1 MNGKPFLVLKVSV
14 ILLVCAA
21 LAYFTPKV
29 QPTQTEAAVL
39 KGITIFSFV
48 FFLAETGV
56 CIFVFGLVRGKDAY
70 LRRDYMHILN
80 MVLLGVELLYLT
92 PLSGN

>member
-1 MNGKPFLVLKVSV
+1 MKVSV
-14 ILLVCAA
+14 ILVVCAA

-39 KGITIFSFV
+39 KGISIFSFV